1 MFKVIQ
7 QDKSTKARLGLLET
21 PHGVVETP
29 IFMPVGTQGT
39 VKTATPE
46 ELIEAGA
53 QIILSNTYH
62 LYLRPGEQLIKE
74 AGGLHNF
81 MHWDKP
87 ILTDSGGYQVFSMSK
102 LRKITEDGVEF
113 QSHIDGSRHFMTPE
127 KCMQIQHDLGA
138 DIIMA
143 FDECTPYP
151 CEKDYADQ
159 SMQVTTKWANR
170 CKVEHEKREL
180 QKLEVRCQMSE
191 KDQQQTNPQSAIRN
205 PQSLFGIVQGGMYQD
220 LRVESAKQIVALDF
234 PGYAIG
240 GLSVGEPKPVM
251 YEMIETVEPH
261 LPKEKPRYLMG
272 VGTPEDIF
280 EAVER
285 GVDMFDCVMPTRNG
299 RTGTVF
305 TSFGRLVI
313 RNAQYAHDFIPLD
326 PECDCYT
333 CRNYTRAY
341 IRHLINVEEILGLR
355 LSTLHNL
362 HFLLQIM
369 VKIRAS
375 IRENRFAEFK
385 KEFLSKYQY

>member
-1 MFKVIQ
+1 MAKINMFSIIL
-7 QDKSTKARLGLLET
+7 QDKSTKARLGHLET
-21 PHGVVETP
+21 PHGIVETP

-39 VKTATPE
+39 VKTITPE
-46 ELIEAGA
+46 ELIDAGA

-62 LYLRPGEQLIKE
+62 LYLRPGEQLIQE
-74 AGGLHNF
+74 AGGLHKF
-81 MHWDKP
+81 MHWYKP

-127 KCMQIQHDLGA
+127 KCIQIQHALGA

-159 SMQVTTKWANR
+159 SMQVTTKWAKR
-170 CKVEHEKREL
+170 CKKEHEK
-180 QKLEVRCQMSE
+180 QG
-191 KDQQQTNPQSAIRN
+191 NPQSAIPN
-205 PQSLFGIVQGGMYQD
+205 PQSLFGIVQGGMYPD
-220 LRVESAKQIVALDF
+220 LRVESAKQLVDLDF

-251 YEMIETVEPH
+251 HEMIETVEPY

-369 VKIRAS
+369 VKIRSA
-375 IRENRFAEFK
+375 IRENRYSEFK
-385 KEFLSKYQY
+385 KVFLTKYLQDVDVRNLE

>member
-1 MFKVIQ
+1 MYKVIL
-7 QDKSTKARLGLLET
+7 QDKATKARLGLLET
-21 PHGVVETP
+21 PHGVIETP

-46 ELIEAGA
+46 ELIDAGA

-62 LYLRPGEQLIKE
+62 LYLRPGEQLVKE

-81 MHWDKP
+81 MHWNKP
-87 ILTDSGGYQVFSMSK
+87 ILTDSGGYQVFSMSR

-143 FDECTPYP
+143 FDECIPYP
-151 CEKDYADQ
+151 SEKDYADQ
-159 SMQVTTKWANR
+159 SMQMTTTWAKR
-170 CKVEHEKREL
+170 CQGEHEKL
-180 QKLEVRCQMSE
+180 SKVGAQFIAPDTTGFDKS
-191 KDQQQTNPQSAIRN
+191 NPYNQA
-205 PQSLFGIVQGGMYQD
+205 LFGIVQGGMYQD
-220 LRVESAKQIVALDF
+220 LRVESAKQLVDLNF

-251 YEMIETVEPH
+251 YEMIETVEPY

-305 TSFGRLVI
+305 TRLGRLVI

-326 PECDCYT
+326 ETCDCYT

-355 LSTLHNL
+355 LTTLHNL

-369 VKIRAS
+369 VKIRSA
-375 IRENRFAEFK
+375 IRENRLTEFK

>member
-1 MFKVIQ
+1 MFSIIH
-7 QDKSTKARLGLLET
+7 QDKSTKARLGQLQT
-21 PHGVVETP
+21 PHGSVETP
-29 IFMPVGTQGT
+29 VFMPVGTQGT
-39 VKTATPE
+39 VKTITPE
-46 ELIEAGA
+46 ELVDAGA

-62 LYLRPGEQLIKE
+62 LYLRPGEQLVQE
-74 AGGLHNF
+74 AGGLHKF
-81 MHWDKP
+81 MHWNKP

-127 KCMQIQHDLGA
+127 KCIQIQHALGA

-151 CEKDYADQ
+151 SEKDYAEQ
-159 SMQVTTKWANR
+159 SMGITTQWAKR
-170 CKVEHEKREL
+170 CKIEHLKL
-180 QKLEVRCQMSE
+180 QLSVVSCQLSD
-191 KDQQQTNPQSAIRN
+191 KNQIQDIPQSAIRN
-205 PQSLFGIVQGGMYQD
+205 PQSLFGIVQGGMYPD
-220 LRVESAKQIVALDF
+220 LRIESATQLVDLDF

-240 GLSVGEPKPVM
+240 GLSVGEPKPMM
-251 YEMIETVEPH
+251 YEMLETVEPE

-272 VGTPEDIF
+272 VGTPEDIL

-313 RNAQYAHDFIPLD
+313 RNAQYARDFIPLD
-326 PECDCYT
+326 ETCDCYT

-341 IRHLINVEEILGLR
+341 IRHLINVGEILGLR
-355 LSTLHNL
+355 LTTLHNL
-362 HFLLQIM
+362 HFLLQLM
-369 VKIRAS
+369 VKIRLA
-375 IRENRFAEFK
+375 IRENRFLAFK
-385 KEFLSKYQY
+385 KEFLTKYQY

>member
-1 MFKVIQ
+1 MFTIIH
-7 QDKSTKARLGLLET
+7 QDKSSKSRLGLLET

-39 VKTATPE
+39 VKTITPE

-62 LYLRPGEQLIKE
+62 LYLRPGEQLIQE

-81 MHWDKP
+81 MHWNKP

-127 KCMQIQHDLGA
+127 KCIQIQHALGA

-143 FDECTPYP
+143 FDECIPYP
-151 CEKDYADQ
+151 SEKDYADQ
-159 SMQVTTKWANR
+159 SMQVTTQWAKR
-170 CKVEHEKREL
+170 CKEEHA
-180 QKLEVRCQMSE
+180 KLENQKADCQLPTA
-191 KDQQQTNPQSAIRN
+191 DGQ
-205 PQSLFGIVQGGMYQD
+205 QSLFGIVQGGMYPD
-220 LRVESAKQIVALDF
+220 LRVESAKQLVDLDF

-251 YEMIETVEPH
+251 HEMIETVEPY

-305 TSFGRLVI
+305 ASFGRLVI

-341 IRHLINVEEILGLR
+341 IRHLINVGEILGLR
-355 LSTLHNL
+355 LTTLHNL
-362 HFLLQIM
+362 HFLLQLM
-369 VKIRAS
+369 VQIRSA
-375 IRENRFAEFK
+375 IRENRFSEYK
-385 KEFLSKYQY
+385 TGFLSKYLTDSNR